1 MRCMQTL
8 TPAAKALALTV
19 EPDIH
24 LAEGSGPTHAISLLE
39 RATAPLALCSHG
51 DVIGDVMHTIAR
63 RGIVLEDDRLAKAST
78 WVITVDAGEIVSAR
92 YVPPPTCP

>member
-1 MRCMQTL
+1 METVD
-8 TPAAKALALTV
+8 ALAEALGLTV

-24 LAEGSGPTHAISLLE
+24 LAEGSGPTHVITLVEQAG
-39 RATAPLALCSHG
+39 APLVLCSHG

-63 RGIVLEDDRLAKAST
+63 RGIELDDDRLAKAST
-78 WVITVDAGEIVSAR
+78 WVITVETGTIVAVR